1 MRGWARVGN
10 VHGPHGFVDLDSF
23 IGWAVAAI
31 VAVPVSASDAAA
43 IAVVIKVFMAHSS
56 SLVKAEKTPERHQG

>member
-1 MRGWARVGN
+1 
-10 VHGPHGFVDLDSF
+10 
-23 IGWAVAAI
+23 